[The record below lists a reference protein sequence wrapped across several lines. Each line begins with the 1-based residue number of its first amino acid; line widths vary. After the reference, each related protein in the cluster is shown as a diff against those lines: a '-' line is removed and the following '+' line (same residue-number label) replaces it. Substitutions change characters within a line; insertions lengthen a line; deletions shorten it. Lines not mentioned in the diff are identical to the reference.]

1 MRTKTGEKLQFRH
14 IGSGFIMTPSSGGI
28 PPGRKLTK
36 TYADQYNRTYVMIN
50 DALEPVSAHHGYIG
64 AE

>member
-1 MRTKTGEKLQFRH
+1 MLYEV
-14 IGSGFIMTPSSGGI
+14 ITPSIDGL

-36 TYADQYNRTYVMIN
+36 TYADQYNRTYVMVN
-50 DALEPVSAHHGYIG
+50 DALEPVSARHGYIG